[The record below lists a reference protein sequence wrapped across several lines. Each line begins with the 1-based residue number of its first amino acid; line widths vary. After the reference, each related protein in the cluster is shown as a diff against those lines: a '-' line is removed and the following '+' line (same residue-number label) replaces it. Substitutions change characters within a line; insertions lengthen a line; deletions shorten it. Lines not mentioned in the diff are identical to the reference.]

1 MRKATDKTTKYVREG
16 DFMFDLLS
24 KRIKNAS
31 GEPEVYV
38 YDNLPKE
45 FRNQVYYIME
55 DVLVPYCDCGSNLW
69 NTIHD
74 MFARE
79 KGLKKLG
86 SYEVTWDAYGEH
98 NIEYYLDHSSTTD
111 ILDFIDYIFNIFD
124 EELRKVRPKCEYNYD
139 SGKKVDE
146 AITELNFRFRQH
158 GLGYEFV
165 NGEIIRIDTK
175 LIHNNII
182 KPALKLMY
190 DESFSGAEEEIRRA
204 FEYRRKVDNK
214 NAILEA
220 GKAFESTMKVICDK
234 KGYLYDKDKDTAQ
247 KLIEILERNGFYPA
261 YMKAHLTSVRTTLRT
276 GVPVMR
282 NKNAGH
288 GQGSAVVDVP
298 DEFAEY
304 ALNLAASNIVL
315 LVGIYRATK

>member
-1 MRKATDKTTKYVREG
+1 
-16 DFMFDLLS
+16 MFDLLS

-45 FRNQVYYIME
+45 FRNQIYYIMK
-55 DVLVPYCDCGSNLW
+55 DVIEPYCSYGSGNLW
-69 NTIHD
+69 NTLHD

-86 SYEVTWDAYGEH
+86 SYEVIWEAYGEH
-98 NIEYYLDHSSTTD
+98 NVEEYLDYSSTMD
-111 ILDFIDYIFNIFD
+111 LLDFIDFTFNIFD
-124 EELRKVRPKCEYNYD
+124 KLLREIKPEYEYNYNP
-139 SGKKVDE
+139 SKKIDD

-158 GLGYEFV
+158 GLGYEFA
-165 NGEIIRIDTK
+165 NGEIIRIDSTF
-175 LIHNNII
+175 IHNNII
-182 KPALKLMY
+182 KPALKLIY
-190 DESFSGAEEEIRRA
+190 DEGFSGAEEEMRRA

-220 GKAFESTMKVICDK
+220 GKAFESTMKAICDK
-234 KGYLYDKDKDTAQ
+234 KGYLYNKDKDTAQ
-247 KLIEILERNGFYPA
+247 KLIEILESNNFYPA
-261 YMKAHLTSVRTTLRT
+261 YMTAHLTSVRTTLRT
-276 GVPVMR
+276 GVPVVR

-288 GQGSAVVDVP
+288 GQGSAIVDVP

-315 LVGIYRATK
+315 LVSIYSATK

>member
-1 MRKATDKTTKYVREG
+1 
-16 DFMFDLLS
+16 MFDLLS

-55 DVLVPYCDCGSNLW
+55 DVIDPYCSYGCSNLW
-69 NTIHD
+69 NTMHD

-86 SYEVTWDAYGEH
+86 SYEVTWDTYGEH
-98 NIEYYLDHSSTTD
+98 NIEEYLDHSSTTD
-111 ILDFIDYIFNIFD
+111 VLDFIDFIFNIFD
-124 EELRKVRPKCEYNYD
+124 RALREAKPEYEYNYD
-139 SGKKVDE
+139 SGKKIDA

-165 NGEIIRIDTK
+165 NGEIVRIDTT

-182 KPALKLMY
+182 KPALKLIY
-190 DESFSGAEEEIRRA
+190 DEGFSGAEEEMRRA
-204 FEYRRKVDNK
+204 FEYRRKADNK

-220 GKAFESTMKVICDK
+220 GKAFESTMKAICDK
-234 KGYLYDKDKDTAQ
+234 KGYVYDKSKDTAQ
-247 KLIEILERNGFYPA
+247 KLIEILESNGFYPA
-261 YMKAHLTSVRTTLRT
+261 YMTAHLTSVRTTLRT
-276 GVPVMR
+276 GVPVVR

-288 GQGSAVVDVP
+288 GQGSVVVDVP

-315 LVGIYRATK
+315 LVSIYRATK